1 MYLLTAVT
9 VSFSVDQI
17 AKSLFSQHFFS
28 VNYVVDRFGAVV
40 RRLKLSTT
48 EVKGFLASA
57 DRSPTVHSKIE
68 NTFSIWQAVIQLAAF
83 L

>member
-1 MYLLTAVT
+1 MYLLAAVT
-9 VSFSVDQI
+9 ISLSVEEI

-28 VNYVVDRFGAVV
+28 ANYVVDLFGAVV
-40 RRLKLSTT
+40 RKLKLSTT
-48 EVKGFLASA
+48 EVKYLALA
-57 DRSPTVHSKIE
+57 HRSPTVHSKIE